1 MHKIKDHMKFYSS
14 LAAVIFI
21 SGIFIFFGGSENM
34 NKSGSIGKNEVNS
47 AAINFINTFNDDQIE
62 QLIFDFKDDER
73 KNWNYVPTS
82 REGIPVKEFSRGQK
96 ELFRKLMES
105 SLSQS
110 GIKKADGVVILEKV
124 LHDLSGGGSYR
135 DPGKYYV
142 TIFGKPGN
150 GKPWGWRYEGHH
162 LSLNF
167 TVIKDSVIISTPM
180 FLGANPADVKK
191 GEHKGLRILKFE
203 EDYARELIKSLD
215 REQLKEAVIEEDAPS
230 EILTGNDERIDP
242 LHPKGIS
249 ASKLKGEQIDILIKL
264 IKEYISNSQPE
275 NAEQKHMDLSKLNLK
290 DIFFAWAGKT
300 GKGQPHYYRIQSNTF
315 LIEYDNT
322 QNNANHIHSVWRD
335 FKNDFGEDFLKEHI
349 KEFHK

>member
-1 MHKIKDHMKFYSS
+1 
-14 LAAVIFI
+14 
-21 SGIFIFFGGSENM
+21 
-34 NKSGSIGKNEVNS
+34 
-47 AAINFINTFNDDQIE
+47 
-62 QLIFDFKDDER
+62 
-73 KNWNYVPTS
+73 
-82 REGIPVKEFSRGQK
+82 
-96 ELFRKLMES
+96 MES

-124 LHDLSGGGSYR
+124 LQDLSGGGSYR

-180 FLGANPADVKK
+180 FFGANPAEVKEE
-191 GEHKGLRILKFE
+191 EHKGLRVLKFE

-215 REQLKEAVIEEDAPS
+215 KEQLKEAVIEEDAPS
-230 EILTGNDERIDP
+230 EIITGNDERIDP

-249 ASKLKGEQIDILIKL
+249 ASKLKSEQKDILIKL
-264 IKEYISNSQPE
+264 IKEYISNSHPE
-275 NAEQKHMDLSKLNLK
+275 NAEQKHMELSKLNLK
-290 DIFFAWAGKT
+290 ELFFAWAGKT
-300 GKGQPHYYRIQSNTF
+300 GEGQPHYYRIQSSTF

-322 QNNANHIHSVWRD
+322 QDNANHIHSVWRD
-335 FKNDFGEDFLKEHI
+335 FKNDFGEDVLKEHY
-349 KEFHK
+349 KEFYH